1 MLKYAILILL
11 VFVVGCKTLP
21 NFPIV
26 WFYSSNDLLKQED
39 ELTRSLQMNKLKPV
53 KKPVKKLTIR

>member
-1 MLKYAILILL
+1 MFKIVAIISLLTLI
-11 VFVVGCKTLP
+11 GCKTLP

-39 ELTRSLQMNKLKPV
+39 EITRSLQMNKLKPV

>member
-1 MLKYAILILL
+1 MLKYAILVLL

-39 ELTRSLQMNKLKPV
+39 EITRSLQMYKLKPV
-53 KKPVKKLTIR
+53 KKPVKKITIR

>member
-26 WFYSSNDLLKQED
+26 WFYSNNDLLKQED

>member
-1 MLKYAILILL
+1 MLKYAILVLL

-39 ELTRSLQMNKLKPV
+39 EITRSLQMYKLKPV
-53 KKPVKKLTIR
+53 NKPVKKITIR

>member
-39 ELTRSLQMNKLKPV
+39 ELTRSLQMNKSKPV
-53 KKPVKKLTIR
+53 KKHVKKLTIR

>member
-1 MLKYAILILL
+1 MLKYAILVLL

-39 ELTRSLQMNKLKPV
+39 EITRSLQMYKSKPV
-53 KKPVKKLTIR
+53 KKHVKKLTIR

>member
-26 WFYSSNDLLKQED
+26 WFYSYNDLLKQEN
-39 ELTRSLQMNKLKPV
+39 EITRSLQMNKLKPV

>member
-1 MLKYAILILL
+1 MLKYAILVLL

-26 WFYSSNDLLKQED
+26 WFYSSNDLLKQKNEID
-39 ELTRSLQMNKLKPV
+39 NSFNRSK
-53 KKPVKKLTIR
+53 

>member
-1 MLKYAILILL
+1 MLKYAILVLL
-11 VFVVGCKTLP
+11 VFVVGCKTLQ

-26 WFYSSNDLLKQED
+26 WFYSSNDLLEQED
-39 ELTRSLQMNKLKPV
+39 EITRSLQMNKLKPV

>member
-1 MLKYAILILL
+1 MLKYAILVLL

-26 WFYSSNDLLKQED
+26 WFYSNNDLLKQED

>member
-1 MLKYAILILL
+1 MLKYAILVLL

-26 WFYSSNDLLKQED
+26 WFYTQQDLQNQERGID
-39 ELTRSLQMNKLKPV
+39 SFYKR
-53 KKPVKKLTIR
+53 RD

>member
-1 MLKYAILILL
+1 MLKYAILVLL
-11 VFVVGCKTLP
+11 VFVVSCKTLP

-39 ELTRSLQMNKLKPV
+39 EITRSLQMNKLNPV